1 MDNLYSKFKERRLA
15 LGFSVETVVEKTK
28 LHPSVIHDIEAG
40 RINKINPIYI
50 KGFIKIYASF
60 LGINVNDLLAH
71 ISAEQ
76 ASPSQKKIKKEKKPA
91 IKPKKQSK
99 IKLTP
104 EQIRLI
110 ISIAVGIVVI
120 FLFVSAAKFIVTK
133 IKNKKAPSVPASVSE
148 PDKLPEKKQP
158 APVKPRAESVP
169 VIQNTA
175 SQKKELTASLTADR
189 DCFLRVKVDSKVLF
203 EGVLRKGAVETWTG
217 NEMIEFKISDG
228 SAVQIEVN
236 GEAIRP
242 LTNMRKPIKNVK
254 ITPSGITVDK

>member
-1 MDNLYSKFKERRLA
+1 MDNLYSKFKEKRLA
-15 LGFSVETVVEKTK
+15 LGFSIETVVEKTK
-28 LHPSVIHDIEAG
+28 LHPSVIHDIEEG

-71 ISAEQ
+71 ISADQ
-76 ASPSQKKIKKEKKPA
+76 ATPIQKKIKKEKTLTVKQ
-91 IKPKKQSK
+91 KKQSK

-104 EQIRLI
+104 EQIQLI
-110 ISIAVGIVVI
+110 ISIVVGIIVI
-120 FLFVSAAKFIVTK
+120 VLFVSVTKFIVTK
-133 IKNKKAPSVPASVSE
+133 VKNKKVRSKPPAVSE
-148 PDKLPEKKQP
+148 PKKMPEKKP
-158 APVKPRAESVP
+158 APVKPKPESVP
-169 VIQNTA
+169 VVQNTA
-175 SQKKELTASLTADR
+175 SQQKELTASLTADR

-217 NEMIEFKISDG
+217 NDMIEFKISDG

-242 LTNMRKPIKNVK
+242 LTNMRKPIKNLK
-254 ITPSGITVDK
+254 ITPSGISVDK